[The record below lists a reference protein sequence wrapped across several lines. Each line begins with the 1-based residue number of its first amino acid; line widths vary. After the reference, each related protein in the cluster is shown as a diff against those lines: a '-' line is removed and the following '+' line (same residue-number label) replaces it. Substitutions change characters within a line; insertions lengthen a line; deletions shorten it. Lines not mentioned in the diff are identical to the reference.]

1 MTLSELKTGQSALVG
16 KLSCSGS
23 LKSKLIDMGVLNG
36 ERIQVVR
43 IAPLGDPIEILIKQY
58 KLSLRK
64 KDAEGITVEE
74 VQ

>member
-1 MTLSELKTGQSALVG
+1 MNLSELKKGQSARIR

-36 ERIQVVR
+36 EMVREVR
-43 IAPLGDPIEILIKQY
+43 IAPLGDPVEVLIKQY

>member
-1 MTLSELKTGQSALVG
+1 MKLSELNKGQSG
-16 KLSCSGS
+16 RISKLSCSGS

-36 ERIQVVR
+36 VRIQVLR
-43 IAPLGDPIEILIKQY
+43 IAPLGDPIEILVKQY

-64 KDAEGITVEE
+64 KDAEGIIVEE

>member
-1 MTLSELKTGQSALVG
+1 MTLAEMKTGQSARISR
-16 KLSCSGS
+16 LSCSGS

-36 ERIQVVR
+36 ERIQVIR
-43 IAPLGDPIEILIKQY
+43 IAPLGDPVEIVVKQY

-64 KDAEGITVEE
+64 KEAEGITVKE

>member
-1 MTLSELKTGQSALVG
+1 MKLSELKTGQSARIK

-23 LKSKLIDMGVLNG
+23 LKSKLIEMGVLNG
-36 ERIQVVR
+36 ERIQIVR
-43 IAPLGDPIEILIKQY
+43 IAPLGDPVEVLIKQY

-64 KDAEGITVEE
+64 KDIEGITVEE

>member
-1 MTLSELKTGQSALVG
+1 MNLSELKKGQSARIR

-36 ERIQVVR
+36 EMVRVVR
-43 IAPLGDPIEILIKQY
+43 IAPLGDPVEVLIKQY

>member
-1 MTLSELKTGQSALVG
+1 MKLSELKKGQSG
-16 KLSCSGS
+16 RISKLSCSGS

-36 ERIQVVR
+36 ERIKVLRV
-43 IAPLGDPIEILIKQY
+43 APLGDPVEVLIKQY

-74 VQ
+74 VG

>member
-1 MTLSELKTGQSALVG
+1 MTLSELKTGQSARISR
-16 KLSCSGS
+16 LSCSGS

-43 IAPLGDPIEILIKQY
+43 IAPLGDPVEVLIKQY

>member
-1 MTLSELKTGQSALVG
+1 MTLSELKAGQSALVR

-36 ERIQVVR
+36 ERVQVIR
-43 IAPLGDPIEILIKQY
+43 KAPLGDPVEILIKQY
-58 KLSLRK
+58 KLTLRQ

>member
-1 MTLSELKTGQSALVG
+1 MKLSELNKGQSG
-16 KLSCSGS
+16 RISKLSCSRGI
-23 LKSKLIDMGVLNG
+23 KSKLIDMGVLNG

-43 IAPLGDPIEILIKQY
+43 IAPLGDPVEVLIKQY

-64 KDAEGITVEE
+64 QDAEGIIVEE

>member
-1 MTLSELKTGQSALVG
+1 MTLSELKKGQSARIR

-36 ERIQVVR
+36 EMVRVVR
-43 IAPLGDPIEILIKQY
+43 IAPLGDPVEVLIKQY

-74 VQ
+74 VY

>member
-1 MTLSELKTGQSALVG
+1 MTLSELKTGQSARISRLP
-16 KLSCSGS
+16 CSGS
-23 LKSKLIDMGVLNG
+23 LKSKLIDMGVLKG
-36 ERIQVVR
+36 ERIQVLR
-43 IAPLGDPIEILIKQY
+43 IAPLGDPVEVLIRQY